1 MSKIDRAVMNS
12 GNYAFFMKYKP
23 GFPIEFFGKTNPFSD
38 KRKTL
43 LSEILH
49 PDDYMPFCSIV
60 NEVINGKGGSIK
72 THARLKMDGEYRWF
86 FMSAG
91 AEHPSKGATDFCGMM
106 FDVTEYLECESEDA
120 VMHKFRTKIKES
132 ISSNDEP
139 DLRDILGEDYLELIQ
154 QPFSH
159 IKGLYSAIVAN
170 DGSIIASAYQQDK
183 KINLNKM
190 SYQRKKSIRV
200 KHRTC
205 ASWIIA
211 GESLEDINES
221 APLLEIMVQTVS
233 EIANSYVVIGE
244 EMENSQNANKLLGEN
259 FEDQILINNVYS
271 HTLKCANTPAAFS
284 NIIPIINDYFGLDK
298 MLFAADDCE
307 PVKVYH
313 WDDAG
318 NLIPVISQQVKD
330 EHLNELLDVNAVVC
344 ASEDELR
351 GEPSKNRSCA
361 ISRVYENGVAKGM
374 IIFISNRT
382 DRVWSN
388 RDRKMLRSLT
398 SILATLIYR
407 SLMENRLALSQE
419 HLERLAYTD
428 HSTGIP
434 NESAFERDMKAK
446 IDKGEPC
453 AIVSIEIANYKS
465 MSESFSY
472 HYADEVIKSVAE
484 YISALPVHSR
494 KKIYRYSND
503 ILMVTLDGSD
513 KGETTGLARAILSKF
528 RAPWFLSET
537 EYKIEMFAGIAF
549 YPDDVYSF
557 ADCVKAATRTLRLAK
572 ERKTQTPVT
581 YSVDLEEKLDENL
594 RVRRLIID
602 AAENDFKGFYFL
614 YTPIIN
620 AHTGELASCDG
631 NLFWANND
639 IIVSKERFAPILE
652 RLGYGDKVYEYAMKR
667 LCEFCA
673 TVRESG
679 LENFKIGF
687 DISESTLSSDF
698 SVLSLKQAL
707 LDYSLPPDTVNV
719 ITSESAGTLAKSNVN
734 LKQLAALGVNIV
746 ADDKQGIFLTD
757 AVLENPYIKVIK
769 LNMHRLCGDEVST
782 SYVRSFIEKAHE
794 KGIKICIKG
803 IDNQQL
809 LDIANNFGI
818 DYIQGIVNG
827 RPLHTREF
835 MGKLVLKQTA
845 AK

>member
-132 ISSNDEP
+132 ISSDDEP
-139 DLRDILGEDYLELIQ
+139 KLRDILGEDYLELIQ

-259 FEDQILINNVYS
+259 FEDQILINNIYS
-271 HTLKCANTPAAFS
+271 HTLKCENTAAAFA

-298 MLFAADDCE
+298 IIFAADDCE
-307 PVKVYH
+307 PVKIYH
-313 WDDAG
+313 WDEAG
-318 NLIPVISQQVKD
+318 NLIPVISEQMKN
-330 EHLNELLDVNAVVC
+330 EKINELLDVNAVVC
-344 ASEDELR
+344 ANEDELR

-361 ISRVYENGVAKGM
+361 VSRVFENGIAKGM
-374 IIFISNRT
+374 IIFISNQT

-398 SILATLIYR
+398 SILASLIYR
-407 SLMENRLALSQE
+407 SLMENKLALSQE

-446 IDKGEPC
+446 IAAGEPC
-453 AIVSIEIANYKS
+453 SIVSIEIANYKS

-472 HYADEVIKSVAE
+472 HYADEVMKSVAE
-484 YISALPVHSR
+484 YISALTVHSR

-503 ILMVTLDGSD
+503 ILVVTLDGSD

-528 RAPWFLSET
+528 RAPWFLNET
-537 EYKIEMFAGIAF
+537 EYKIEMFAGVAF

-572 ERKTQTPVT
+572 ERKAQTPVT

-594 RVRRLIID
+594 RVRRLVID
-602 AAENDFKGFYFL
+602 AAENGFKGFYFL
-614 YTPIIN
+614 YTPIID
-620 AHTGELASCDG
+620 AHTGEMACCEG
-631 NLFWANND
+631 HMFWTNSD
-639 IIVSKERFAPILE
+639 IIVSKERFLPILE
-652 RLGYGDKVYEYAMKR
+652 RLGYGDKVYAYAMNR
-667 LCEFCA
+667 MCEFCA

-687 DISESTLSSDF
+687 DIAESTLSSDF

-707 LDYSLPPDTVNV
+707 AEYSLPSNAINV
-719 ITSESAGTLAKSNVN
+719 VTSESAGTLAKSNVN
-734 LKQLAALGVNIV
+734 LKQLATLGVNIV
-746 ADDKQGIFLTD
+746 ADDKQGVFLTD
-757 AVLENPYIKVIK
+757 AVLENPYIKDIK
-769 LNMHRLCGDEVST
+769 LNMNRLCGDEVST
-782 SYVRSFIEKAHE
+782 GYVRSFIEKAHE

-803 IDNQQL
+803 IDNQHL
-809 LDIANNFGI
+809 LDIASDFGI

-835 MGKLVLKQTA
+835 IGKLVLKQTA

>member
-1 MSKIDRAVMNS
+1 MSKLDRAVMNS

-72 THARLKMDGEYRWF
+72 THARLKMDGDYRWF

-120 VMHKFRTKIKES
+120 VMRKFRTKIKES
-132 ISSNDEP
+132 ISSDDEP
-139 DLRDILGEDYLELIQ
+139 NLRDILGVDYLELIQ

-183 KINLNKM
+183 KVNLNKM

-259 FEDQILINNVYS
+259 FEDQILINSVYS
-271 HTLKCANTPAAFS
+271 HTLKCENTAAAFA
-284 NIIPIINDYFGLDK
+284 NIIPIIDDYFGLDK

-307 PVKVYH
+307 PVKIYH
-313 WDDAG
+313 WDEKG
-318 NLIPVISQQVKD
+318 NLIPVISQQMKD
-330 EHLNELLDVNAVVC
+330 ERLNEMLDVNAVVC
-344 ASEDELR
+344 VNESELR
-351 GEPSKNRSCA
+351 DEPSQNRSCA
-361 ISRVYENGVAKGM
+361 ISRVFENGVAKGM
-374 IIFISNRT
+374 IIFISNQT

-398 SILATLIYR
+398 SILASLIYR
-407 SLMENRLALSQE
+407 SLMENQLALSQE

-446 IDKGEPC
+446 IEKGEPC
-453 AIVSIEIANYKS
+453 SIVSIEIANYKS

-484 YISALPVHSR
+484 YISAIPVSTR

-503 ILMVTLDGSD
+503 ILVVTIEGAD
-513 KGETTGLARAILSKF
+513 KGETTGFARSILSKF
-528 RAPWFLSET
+528 RAPWFLNEA
-537 EYKIEMFAGIAF
+537 EYKIDMFAGVAF

-572 ERKTQTPVT
+572 ERKSSTPVT

-614 YTPIIN
+614 YTPIID
-620 AHTGELASCDG
+620 AHTGEMASCEG
-631 NLFWANND
+631 NLFWANSD
-639 IIVSKERFAPILE
+639 IIVSKERFLPVLE
-652 RLGYGDKVYEYAMKR
+652 RLGYGIKVYEYAMNR

-673 TVRESG
+673 AVRESG

-687 DISESTLSSDF
+687 DITESMLISEF
-698 SVLSLKQAL
+698 SVLSLKQAIL
-707 LDYSLPPDTVNV
+707 EYSLPPDAMNV

-757 AVLENPYIKVIK
+757 ALFDNPYIKVIK
-769 LNMHRLCGDEVST
+769 LNMHRLCGDEIST
-782 SYVRSFIEKAHE
+782 GYVRSFIEKAHE

-809 LDIANNFGI
+809 LETASAFGI

-835 MGKLVLKQTA
+835 MGKLVLKQA
-845 AK
+845 NAK